1 MREAAPQGG
10 RQSAPAG
17 PRVGGQPGGPHFGR
31 AADED
36 DGAQKAQKAKTGA
49 GKAALAR
56 REVTPREAPGEG
68 IRKTD
73 KPARQGLLEP
83 CPVCLEAAARPALM
97 LALSSAMF
105 KQKGQ
110 AAAAFVAGLPSA
122 DVLPARERWALTPP
136 PPQTQDPPQPQR
148 STRRRAVS
156 TCRSLPACQVSKFK
170 WRATPG
176 CSRDQVV

>member
-1 MREAAPQGG
+1 MVVKGLPTPALKPPPTGG
-10 RQSAPAG
+10 CENEGPAG

-97 LALSSAMF
+97 LALSSASKRDRLPPLSWPAYRLPMF
-105 KQKGQ
+105 SPRVKDG
-110 AAAAFVAGLPSA
+110 P
-122 DVLPARERWALTPP
+122 
-136 PPQTQDPPQPQR
+136 
-148 STRRRAVS
+148 
-156 TCRSLPACQVSKFK
+156 
-170 WRATPG
+170 
-176 CSRDQVV
+176 